1 MREIIYHRKLLRYG
15 ADILYSPGMQLE
27 KDFLQH
33 GEVSV
38 FAHSIAVACVCLLL
52 ARLLHRCLKIR
63 LNERALV
70 RGALLH
76 DYFLYDWHRA
86 EEAGKWHGFRHAQR
100 ALDNAQRDFHLNAVE
115 RDVIRKHMFPLNLR
129 PPRYRESVLV
139 SCADKLCALGEM
151 VELSALRRRV
161 RRVEACVQLG

>member
-1 MREIIYHRKLLRYG
+1 MCTRVRGLCQRLAGPGAWGLRVDS
-15 ADILYSPGMQLE
+15 ASLI
-27 KDFLQH
+27 
-33 GEVSV
+33 
-38 FAHSIAVACVCLLL
+38 
-52 ARLLHRCLKIR
+52 
-63 LNERALV
+63 

>member
-1 MREIIYHRKLLRYG
+1 MITFSTTGTGRRR
-15 ADILYSPGMQLE
+15 P
-27 KDFLQH
+27 
-33 GEVSV
+33 
-38 FAHSIAVACVCLLL
+38 
-52 ARLLHRCLKIR
+52 
-63 LNERALV
+63 
-70 RGALLH
+70 
-76 DYFLYDWHRA
+76 
-86 EEAGKWHGFRHAQR
+86 GKWHGFRHAQR

-161 RRVEACVQLG
+161 RRWRRASSWGDAGLPL

>member
-1 MREIIYHRKLLRYG
+1 M
-15 ADILYSPGMQLE
+15 
-27 KDFLQH
+27 
-33 GEVSV
+33 
-38 FAHSIAVACVCLLL
+38 
-52 ARLLHRCLKIR
+52 ARLSPCP
-63 LNERALV
+63 A
-70 RGALLH
+70 
-76 DYFLYDWHRA
+76 
-86 EEAGKWHGFRHAQR
+86 

-161 RRVEACVQLG
+161 RRVEACVHA

>member
-76 DYFLYDWHRA
+76 DYFLYDWHVPDKSHRL
-86 EEAGKWHGFRHAQR
+86 HGFFHARR
-100 ALDNAQRDFHLNAVE
+100 ALRNASRDF
-115 RDVIRKHMFPLNLR
+115 
-129 PPRYRESVLV
+129 
-139 SCADKLCALGEM
+139 ALGEIERF
-151 VELSALRRRV
+151 VEQKYHRAISFKARLAGGGERLDTIYVSDEELKANIHMDITI
-161 RRVEACVQLG
+161 ED